1 MAGKR
6 SAAAALCARTAPRGD
21 LKEVGVLG
29 RGRALKKGGV
39 ETPSWP
45 CCGLTRL
52 CLADRALTPSPHP
65 PTHTRYPPPPLHTPT
80 ATAAILTAT
89 ITPPPLSLP
98 PPPPSPPTNSS
109 KHSYCWYRHQNNT
122 LSLKCA
128 HSLHAGAPMQP
139 SSQIH

>member
-65 PTHTRYPPPPLHTPT
+65 PTHPHPYTPHPPYSHRHTNCYYNP
-80 ATAAILTAT
+80 API
-89 ITPPPLSLP
+89 ITPPTTTITT
-98 PPPPSPPTNSS
+98 PTNSS

-139 SSQIH
+139 SSQNH